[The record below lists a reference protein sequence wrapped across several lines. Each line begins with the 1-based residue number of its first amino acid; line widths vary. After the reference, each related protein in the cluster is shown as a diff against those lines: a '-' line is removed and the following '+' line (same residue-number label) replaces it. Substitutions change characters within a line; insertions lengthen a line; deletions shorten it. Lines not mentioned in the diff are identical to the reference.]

1 MPVTRAILTT
11 SLGVGV
17 GLMYFLHARRARR
30 QASMRGKLAYAANR
44 SWKAMRH
51 AGSRPRRT
59 HSPHIRHH
67 RSPATRRFLM
77 VA

>member
-30 QASMRGKLAYAANR
+30 QANMREKIADAASR
-44 SWKAMRH
+44 SWRAMRH
-51 AGSRPRRT
+51 AGYDLAERT
-59 HSPHIRHH
+59 HRTSGVV
-67 RSPATRRFLM
+67 ARRLR
-77 VA
+77 AAS